1 MAVFYNRVFWDHS
14 EKMGDKHLTFGKKDE
29 GRRRTGNPQAP
40 LLGRERVSRKDAR
53 IKKKERES
61 EKRRICLLSSRSL
74 SLSSF
79 ALRRAEKEKGKERC
93 IDLRAQRGFF
103 HASLSL
109 SKTWNTNTSGAGKRR
124 LKFSD

>member
-1 MAVFYNRVFWDHS
+1 MLFEAKKNGVLDFW
-14 EKMGDKHLTFGKKDE
+14 EE
-29 GRRRTGNPQAP
+29 GRRRRRTGNPQAP

-53 IKKKERES
+53 RKRKRERVKECV
-61 EKRRICLLSSRSL
+61 CLLFALSL
-74 SLSSF
+74 FLSSF

-93 IDLRAQRGFF
+93 IDLRARGFF
-103 HASLSL
+103 HTPLSL

>member
-1 MAVFYNRVFWDHS
+1 MLSCKIVVLDFW
-14 EKMGDKHLTFGKKDE
+14 EE

-74 SLSSF
+74 SLF
-79 ALRRAEKEKGKERC
+79 LRLLCVAQRRKKEKKEV
-93 IDLRAQRGFF
+93 
-103 HASLSL
+103 H
-109 SKTWNTNTSGAGKRR
+109 
-124 LKFSD
+124 